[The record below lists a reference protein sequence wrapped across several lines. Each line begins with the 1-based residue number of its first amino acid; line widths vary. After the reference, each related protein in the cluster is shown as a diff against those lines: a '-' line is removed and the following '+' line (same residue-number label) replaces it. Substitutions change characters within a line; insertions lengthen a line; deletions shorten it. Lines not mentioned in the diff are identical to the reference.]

1 MLLEMM
7 EIPEI
12 LEDED
17 IVSWFFA
24 MADINGWDRRSFM
37 SAFFPENISCSR
49 SGSFSVIMDFMGIF
63 EKYGR
68 LGFPEPEVMLMR
80 HTAVPTTGL
89 FAPAFYTGMVA
100 DRILNGTDTFPFEQ
114 TGLHSPF
121 MYCPL
126 CVKEDMEKAGRTA
139 AHVPHQVQGVTA
151 CYKHRIKLSKAVFD
165 RPEEAQ
171 EQEIQ
176 TAQAIHALYEAQAVG
191 SLDDITGPLRDRISE
206 HGMRL
211 PVKSGNLNVDT
222 TTLRLAT
229 ELFTYDELVRIYD
242 KDDDWILQ
250 GADIIRKDDPDSR
263 RFSKEFPFIR
273 YTCGKCGTKVMQFAV
288 TAHTGGMCPAC
299 AHRTQWQAKMTRRAR
314 HCIDPEFRIVRF
326 HGNKKADI
334 RHIPCGRVIEG
345 RSISYLF
352 RAKGLSCDFCR
363 KKRHEAHEG
372 EKRKMNCGLWA
383 EITRFGSV
391 VDIDIRFEDGSER
404 KSIQYNAFLAGQV
417 IPKGF
422 YQSRHLGEKRMMKC
436 GLEAVIIRYED
447 QFDMDVRFS
456 DGSER
461 FHVLYAV
468 FRSDNLQP
476 EGFRK
481 KKADE
486 AVIGQWRMM
495 NCGEKARIIERH
507 TSKDCDVEFE
517 DGSIR
522 HGVRQFH
529 FLNGELSPEGYYEK
543 RHLGEKRTM
552 RNGLEGTITACP
564 DAQHIT
570 VRLSNGDE
578 AVVTYNAFRDG
589 YVKSKT
595 LEKRR
600 KDSHVGERYKQNCGL
615 WAAIVEYENANSVKV
630 RFDNGEVREGVRYNK
645 LKAGS
650 VLPPSQQQRNRIGDR
665 YLQSCGLWAE
675 IIADRGAVDLDVRF
689 DNGRIRGHVKL
700 SDLKKGIVQPLNRTD
715 RFREEHLGEE
725 RMMKCGLKAKIIE
738 VRGTKDIDVKFETG
752 EVREH
757 IVYANFKTG
766 SVSHAKRKW

>member
-7 EIPEI
+7 DIPEI

-24 MADINGWDRRSFM
+24 MADSNGWDRSSFM
-37 SAFFPENISCSR
+37 SAFFTENIRCKKN
-49 SGSFSVIMDFMGIF
+49 SFSVVRN
-63 EKYGR
+63 YGSIYKQYKA
-68 LGFPEPEVMLMR
+68 LGFPSPGDMLMK
-80 HTAVPTTGL
+80 HTSVPVSGL
-89 FAPAFYTGMVA
+89 FTSAFYTGMLA
-100 DRILNGTDTFPFEQ
+100 DLMLNGTDTLPF
-114 TGLHSPF
+114 TKTDRHSPF

-126 CVKEDMEKAGRTA
+126 CAEEDMEKAGRTA
-139 AHVPHQVQGVTA
+139 AHVPHQIQGVTA
-151 CYKHRIKLSKAVFD
+151 CYRHGLKLSGDASAP
-165 RPEEAQ
+165 PEEADAR
-171 EQEIQ
+171 EIQ
-176 TAQAIHALYEAQAVG
+176 TAQAVQALYKAQAVG
-191 SLDDITGPLRDRISE
+191 TLEDITEPLRRRISE
-206 HGMRL
+206 RGMNL
-211 PVKSGNLNVDT
+211 PVKSNRLVVDT
-222 TTLRLAT
+222 AAMRLAAD
-229 ELFTYDELVRIYD
+229 LFTDDELERIYD
-242 KDDDWILQ
+242 KDNDWIFQ
-250 GADIIRKDDPDSR
+250 GADIIRKDDPDAR
-263 RFSKEFPFIR
+263 HFTQEFPFIS
-273 YTCGKCGTKVMQFAV
+273 YTCGKCGTHVTQYAV
-288 TAHTGGMCPAC
+288 TAMTGGMCPVC
-299 AHRTQWQAKMTRRAR
+299 ARRTQWQAKTARRAR
-314 HCIDPEFRIVRF
+314 HCIDPQFRIVRF
-326 HGNKKADI
+326 RGDKKADI
-334 RHIPCGRVIEG
+334 RHTPCNRVIEG

-352 RAKGLSCDFCR
+352 SAKGLSCDFCR

-372 EKRKMNCGLWA
+372 EKLKMNCGLWA

-391 VDIDIRFEDGSER
+391 VDIDLRFEDGTER
-404 KSIQYNAFLAGQV
+404 RNVAYAAFLAGQV
-417 IPKGF
+417 IPEGF

-495 NCGEKARIIERH
+495 NCGEKARIIERR

-630 RFDNGEVREGVRYNK
+630 RFDNGEVREGIRYNK

-675 IIADRGAVDLDVRF
+675 IIADRGAADLDVRF